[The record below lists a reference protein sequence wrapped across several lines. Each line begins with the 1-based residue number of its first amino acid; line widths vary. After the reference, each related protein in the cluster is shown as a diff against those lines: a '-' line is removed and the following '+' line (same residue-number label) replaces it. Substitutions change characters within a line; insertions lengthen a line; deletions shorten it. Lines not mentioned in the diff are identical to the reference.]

1 MKAIQILAPHRV
13 EVVDVP
19 IPSVA
24 DNEVLVKVKA
34 CVTCPHWDI
43 SLYRGVDIFE
53 RPGFPKYPIPVGYP
67 GHEMAGV
74 VIAVGKAVRT
84 LRPGDRVATL
94 VNAGEDRMGFYVEFI
109 NRPEDTVT
117 KVLDTLT
124 DEAAASMEMS
134 RYVAAFVR
142 LLGDVQ
148 GKRVGVTGVGPAG
161 LIALQMLKALG
172 ARQVVAIDVLDDRL
186 ALAKQ
191 CGANEI
197 INSGV
202 ADSLRA
208 LQAHPLQAS
217 IDCSGVATGLQTAL
231 DYTLGPISIFGV
243 PHGTITY
250 TTRHWGR
257 SLLSGANPGPEETTL
272 VLDLWR
278 HQKLD
283 TQILVTARLPF
294 ERYAEGVEMLIA
306 RRAIKVAFCPEGS

>member
-1 MKAIQILAPHRV
+1 MKGIQILAPRRV

-19 IPSVA
+19 VPPVA

-53 RPGFPKYPIPVGYP
+53 RPGHPKYPIPVGYP
-67 GHEMAGV
+67 GHEMAGEV
-74 VIAVGKAVRT
+74 VAVGKAVRT
-84 LRPGDRVATL
+84 LQPGDRVATL

-109 NRPEDTVT
+109 NRPEHTVA
-117 KVLDTLT
+117 KVPDGVS
-124 DEAAASMEMS
+124 DEAAASLEMS

-142 LLGDVQ
+142 LLGDVR
-148 GKRVGVTGVGPAG
+148 GKRVGITGVGPAG
-161 LIALQMLKALG
+161 LIALQMLQALG
-172 ARQVVAIDVLDDRL
+172 ARPVVAIDILDDRL

-191 CGANEI
+191 CGADDT

-208 LQAHPLQAS
+208 LQAQPLQAS
-217 IDCSGVATGLQTAL
+217 IDCSGVAAGLQTAL

-257 SLLSGANPGPEETTL
+257 SLLSGADPGPEETAL

-278 HQKLD
+278 ARKLD
-283 TQILVTARLPF
+283 TQILVSARLPF
-294 ERYAEGVEMLIA
+294 ERYAEGVEMLMA
-306 RRAIKVAFCPEGS
+306 RRAIKVAFCPEGT